1 MRALVKRQG
10 HKKLKKGRQIVF
22 FFVLWI
28 WACALAWEEEE
39 GVILGGEGFELVGE
53 EKSGPTRSRTKTFS
67 PPLPSSIPAW
77 FLRKGLKKPRFCEK
91 KKTEGERECT
101 PAFSSKRSLAQKKV
115 GLGCK
120 KGKET
125 SRSFPGPPFFI
136 AQFPL
141 SARPGKIID
150 APFLQPTQ
158 YTIAISSQGG
168 NEGGGGGKGS
178 AIASRAY
185 LSHFPS
191 LPPSLCGKGETEEE
205 EEEGGEARPL
215 APGKTFFLMQQ

>member
-1 MRALVKRQG
+1 M
-10 HKKLKKGRQIVF
+10 
-22 FFVLWI
+22 
-28 WACALAWEEEE
+28 
-39 GVILGGEGFELVGE
+39 GGEGFELVGE
-53 EKSGPTRSRTKTFS
+53 KKCGPTRSRTKTFS
-67 PPLPSSIPAW
+67 PPLSSSIPAW

-91 KKTEGERECT
+91 KKPRGKENAR
-101 PAFSSKRSLAQKKV
+101 RHSLQSGRLPPKKV

-125 SRSFPGPPFFI
+125 SRSLPPPFFI

-141 SARPGKIID
+141 SARPGRIID
-150 APFLQPTQ
+150 APLPPTAAAV

-205 EEEGGEARPL
+205 EEEEGGEARPL